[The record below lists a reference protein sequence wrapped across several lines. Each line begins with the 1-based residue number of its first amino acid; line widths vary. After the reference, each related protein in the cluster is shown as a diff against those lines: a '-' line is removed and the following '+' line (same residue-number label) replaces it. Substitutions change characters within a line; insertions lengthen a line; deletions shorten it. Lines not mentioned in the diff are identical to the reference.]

1 MIRHAALAP
10 CVLSV
15 LWFAAITA
23 APLGVTFPYI
33 IGSAICHQRPER
45 SFWIAGAPMPV
56 CARCTGLYASA
67 AVGSVLALAAAHGS
81 LRTSKLGSSRRVR
94 LALAVTA
101 VPTAITLVVEWLDL
115 ASPSPV
121 VRAAAAVPIGAAAG
135 WIVTTAVKH
144 AEVD

>member
-1 MIRHAALAP
+1 VIRHAALALSILSILWLAA
-10 CVLSV
+10 VL
-15 LWFAAITA
+15 TA
-23 APLGVTFPYI
+23 PFGATLPYI
-33 IGSAICHQRPER
+33 IGNAICHQRPER

-67 AVGSVLALAAAHGS
+67 ALGSVLALAAAHAS
-81 LRTSKLGSSRRVR
+81 VRTSTLGASRRVR
-94 LALAVTA
+94 LALAVAA

>member
-1 MIRHAALAP
+1 VIRHAALA
-10 CVLSV
+10 LSV
-15 LWFAAITA
+15 LSILWLAAILTA
-23 APLGVTFPYI
+23 PFGATLPYV
-33 IGSAICHQRPER
+33 IGRAICHQRPER

-67 AVGSVLALAAAHGS
+67 AFGSVLALAAARAS
-81 LRTSKLGSSRRVR
+81 PRASRPRSSRSVR
-94 LALAVTA
+94 LALAVAA

-115 ASPSPV
+115 ALPSPT
-121 VRAAAAVPIGAAAG
+121 VRAAAAAPIGAAVG

>member
-1 MIRHAALAP
+1 VIRHAALALT
-10 CVLSV
+10 VLSI
-15 LWFAAITA
+15 LWLAAILTA
-23 APLGVTFPYI
+23 PFGATLPYV

-67 AVGSVLALAAAHGS
+67 AFGSVVALAAAHAS
-81 LRTSKLGSSRRVR
+81 PRTSSLGSSRRVR
-94 LALAVTA
+94 LALAVAA
-101 VPTAITLVVEWLDL
+101 VPTAITLVVEWLDA

-121 VRAAAAVPIGAAAG
+121 VRAAAATPIGAAVG

>member
-1 MIRHAALAP
+1 VIRHAALALT
-10 CVLSV
+10 VLSI
-15 LWFAAITA
+15 LWLAAILTA
-23 APLGVTFPYI
+23 PFGATLPYV

-67 AVGSVLALAAAHGS
+67 AFGSVLALTAAHAS
-81 LRTSKLGSSRRVR
+81 RTSRLGSSRRVR
-94 LALAVTA
+94 LALGVAA
-101 VPTAITLVVEWLDL
+101 VPTAITLVVEWLGL

-121 VRAAAAVPIGAAAG
+121 VRAAAAVPIGAAMG